1 MLAIGQQLTTEQRL
15 NKCVV
20 DIMANPKYY
29 ALTGILM
36 IGEKRICDTTPTAY
50 TNGRDEVYGRAFC
63 DSLNDAELRFL
74 ILHECYHKLYR
85 HLVTWKH
92 LWEENK
98 QLANM
103 ACDYVINIKI
113 ADDNQDGFAT
123 MTGPLTKGCY
133 DVKYRGMDSAEVYNM
148 LKQDPPQD
156 GGDGGSGGDGQS
168 LDEHGWG
175 DAQEMTPDEQ
185 NELAREIDEA
195 IRQGALVAGKTGSG
209 GDRDLQDL
217 LQPQV
222 DWREVMRDFIT
233 TTCTGNDYST
243 WRRPNRRFMSSGVYL
258 PSGISESVNELVIAT
273 DMSASIGDR
282 EVAVALTEIKSIAD
296 TVHPEAVRLLYW
308 DTQVC
313 QDERYESHDLDTMV
327 ESTRPKGGGGTSVE
341 CVPEYMTAKHITP
354 QAVIVIT
361 DGHLGGAWGQWS
373 CPVLWVVID
382 NDSAKPD
389 CGVTVHVKSSN
400 M

>member
-168 LDEHGWG
+168 LDEHGWD

-185 NELAREIDEA
+185 RELAREIDEA

-222 DWREVMRDFIT
+222 DWREVLRDFIT

-258 PSGISESVNELVIAT
+258 PSGISESVDELVIAT
-273 DMSASIGDR
+273 DMSASVGDR

-354 QAVIVIT
+354 PAVIVIT
-361 DGHLGGAWGQWS
+361 DGYLGGAWGQWS